1 MRHAAGLAVVDGGV
15 AVRDVGAFD
24 VDVDGYKR
32 LSCY

>member
-1 MRHAAGLAVVDGGV
+1 MRHAAGLDVVDGGV

-24 VDVDGYKR
+24 VDGYKR

>member
-1 MRHAAGLAVVDGGV
+1 MTHAAGLAVVDGGV